1 MKKWVFALV
10 LLLAIGGVGVW
21 GYSTAMKRAWIH
33 SNEYDI
39 RSEGTLRV
47 GDLAPDLELA
57 RADVTGRSSLS
68 DFYRDKP
75 LVMVFGS
82 YT

>member
-1 MKKWVFALV
+1 MKRWMYVLV
-10 LLLAIGGVGVW
+10 LLLAIGAAAVW
-21 GYSTAMKRAWIH
+21 GYYTAMERAWIH
-33 SNEYDI
+33 INQYDI

-57 RADVTGRSSLS
+57 RVEGEGRSKLS

-75 LVMVFGS
+75 LVLTFGS